1 MPLVL
6 FHIDE
11 NNHQHHNPL
20 PFFAHDFIRLAT
32 KSGTTYALDFTGEQY
47 GIGEWFQTRR
57 IYYGKY
63 VWAEKMTDYSSE
75 KHRIAKV
82 EEEGAKMP
90 ELKATISKSFKEAQ
104 SDPARK
110 LNWKIFNDLSES
122 EKEEQRKGLTALIR
136 EKTVEVL
143 LA

>member
-1 MPLVL
+1 MCLVL

-11 NNHQHHNPL
+11 NNHQHHDPL
-20 PFFAHDFIRLAT
+20 PFFAHDFIRPFT
-32 KSGTTYALDFTGEQY
+32 KSGTRYVLDFTGKQY
-47 GIGEWFQTRR
+47 GIEEWFQTWRT
-57 IYYGKY
+57 YYEEY
-63 VWAEKMTDYSSE
+63 IWAEKIPNDSSE
-75 KHRIAKV
+75 KDRIAKV

-90 ELKATISKSFKEAQ
+90 ELRAMISKSFKEAQ

-136 EKTVEVL
+136 ERTVEVL
-143 LA
+143 LT